1 MHIHMK
7 SQIAKKHFLSRKKRI
22 YDKKPPYMYLDF
34 SEYIQSG
41 SIFMN

>member
-1 MHIHMK
+1 MRIHMK
-7 SQIAKKHFLSRKKRI
+7 SQIAKKHFLSRKNV